1 MRITGQDDVNII
13 SKPQTQ
19 SIFDSQ
25 KPASTSG
32 RSAPSGVPSGDQID
46 LGGSNGLLL
55 QAQNSAADD
64 RAARI
69 EQLRALVQSGK
80 YQVDTAAL
88 SQSIVSATL
97 DGY

>member
-1 MRITGQDDVNII
+1 MRITGQDDVNTIT
-13 SKPQTQ
+13 KPQTQ

-32 RSAPSGVPSGDQID
+32 RTAASAVSSGDQID
-46 LGGSNGLLL
+46 LGGSNGLLS
-55 QAQNSAADD
+55 QAQNSAADE

-69 EQLRALVQSGK
+69 EQLRALVQSGN
-80 YQVDTAAL
+80 YQVDTTAL
-88 SQSIVSATL
+88 SKSIVSATL